1 MASASSLIFN
11 KDVWNSISQ
20 AVNQFSNAAALP
32 RDLHDL
38 LSILIK
44 SLDAPGG
51 AFYLP
56 LDEINPDYHW
66 VTINVS
72 PDFKNQLLIQQGEFY
87 HLYATMIANGS
98 TPEMSPNGFAASL
111 PIHIAGKAVGL
122 LLLAGDPISDDT
134 QLVLEKCL
142 DYLGLRIHQI
152 QLRAEIE
159 KRKKEIAALKYIAR
173 TQSTGLSINDTQI
186 NMIQSI
192 RTIFAAEEALLI
204 VLDKDNPNLAIKK
217 RLGAKSDWISQVS
230 LKLEKGLIWQSV
242 DTKSVVETLDVS
254 QNEFYNPEFDGAM
267 GILIQSMV
275 CVPLLTNGQI
285 LGALA
290 LLNMPPVPLSAYQ
303 SDLLS
308 TMATALANA
317 MFNMNMFLELKV
329 SNADLEAS
337 RWELLNSRNTL
348 RALFD
353 SIPASMYIIDRKYSL
368 LAINMSRANR
378 ANTPPNKL
386 VGRKCYEKL
395 YNRSDP
401 CPGCRVVET
410 YLSARST
417 SRIHREW
424 LDDERFIEWEIITY
438 PILDEDES
446 PIQAILFE
454 QDVTE
459 KRHLEA
465 NLIQSEKLAA
475 VGQLAAGVAHEIN
488 NPLAAIIAN
497 AQILSRET
505 AEDDIDTKD
514 SLNLIEIAGTRA
526 SQVVKNLLG
535 FARKEQYDFQSMDLN
550 ETIYNALS
558 LVQHEINSHPIQIR
572 LELEDNL
579 PRLNGSKDHLQGVW
593 INLLMNAIDSFEE
606 QAGEIVI
613 STQYGNDEFRV
624 IVSDNGKGIPEDK
637 LTRIFEPFYTTK
649 EAGRGTGL
657 GLSLCHR
664 TVKQHGGII
673 TAESKIGKGTKFIV
687 ILPATPSFRTS

>member
-1 MASASSLIFN
+1 MASTKSINLN
-11 KDVWNSISQ
+11 KDLWDTVSK
-20 AVNQFSNAAALP
+20 AVNSFSNVVTLEQ
-32 RDLHDL
+32 DLYDL
-38 LSILIK
+38 LTTLINTLNI
-44 SLDAPGG
+44 SGG

-56 LDEINPDYHW
+56 LEQINPENHW
-66 VTINVS
+66 ITINFS
-72 PDFKNQLLIQQGEFY
+72 PDFKNQLLIGQGELFDY
-87 HLYATMIANGS
+87 YSFLRSKNTAVY
-98 TPEMSPNGFAASL
+98 PPPNGFAASV
-111 PIHIAGKAVGL
+111 PIHADGNMIGFMILEGEKV
-122 LLLAGDPISDDT
+122 SEDT
-134 QLVLEKCL
+134 QQFLQKCL
-142 DYLGLRIHQI
+142 DYLGLRIHQ
-152 QLRAEIE
+152 LLLNVEIE

-192 RTIFAAEEALLI
+192 RSIFEADEALLI

-217 RLGAKSDWISQVS
+217 RLGAKLDWISQVS
-230 LKLEKGLIWQSV
+230 LKLEKGLIWQCV
-242 DTKSVVETLDVS
+242 YTKKVVETLDVT
-254 QNEFYNPEFDGAM
+254 QNEFFNAEFDGAIGLM
-267 GILIQSMV
+267 VQSMV

-290 LLNMPPVPLSAYQ
+290 LLNVPARQLNEYEI
-303 SDLLS
+303 DLLS
-308 TMATALANA
+308 SMATALANT

-337 RWELLNSRNTL
+337 RWELLHSRNTL

-378 ANTPPNKL
+378 VNIPPNKL

-395 YNRSDP
+395 YQRNDP
-401 CPGCRVVET
+401 CPGCRVMET
-410 YLSARST
+410 YNNARST
-417 SRIHREW
+417 TRIHRDW
-424 LDDERFIEWEIITY
+424 IDDEQFIEWEIITY
-438 PILDEDES
+438 PILNEDDY
-446 PIQAILFE
+446 PVQAILFE

-497 AQILSRET
+497 AQLLNREVSD
-505 AEDDIDTKD
+505 DDIDTKD

-535 FARKEQYDFQSMDLN
+535 FARKEQYDFQNMDLN
-550 ETIYNALS
+550 ETIHNALS
-558 LVQHEINSHPIQIR
+558 LVQHEINSRPIRID

-593 INLLMNAIDSFEE
+593 INLVMNAIDAFED
-606 QAGEIVI
+606 QPGVIVI
-613 STQYGNDEFRV
+613 NTQYVNEEFRV
-624 IVSDNGKGIPEDK
+624 TISDNAKGIPEEK

-649 EAGRGTGL
+649 DAGKGTGL

-687 ILPATPSFRTS
+687 TLPSTPSFRT